1 MIETYNNDLTKLIEG
16 IFTVRKQYRK
26 MTTLSESKQILRNPE
41 LNLELL
47 ELEEMLLV
55 KKLITISDIKS
66 P

>member
-1 MIETYNNDLTKLIEG
+1 
-16 IFTVRKQYRK
+16 